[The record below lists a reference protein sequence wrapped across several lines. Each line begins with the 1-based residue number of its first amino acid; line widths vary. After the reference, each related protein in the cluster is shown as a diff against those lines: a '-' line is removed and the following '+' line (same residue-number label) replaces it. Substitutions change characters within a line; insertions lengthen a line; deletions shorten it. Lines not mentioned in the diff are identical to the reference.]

1 MKALCLHEATGPQN
15 ARLQDVPTPQP
26 APGEVRVGLVAAS
39 LNHREFWISRGM
51 YPGMALP
58 TTMGADGAGVIDAVG
73 EGVDKALIGRETV
86 LYPALNW
93 GPDHRF
99 PTSRFGLLGMPGPG
113 HDRRAYLRAGRE
125 CSGKAGRA
133 VVRGGRGVAGSRGD
147 RIPRAD
153 LCGQAA
159 SRRDGA
165 GHRHRRRGGIAGTCC
180 LRAPWVPSVFVTSG
194 SEASLAQGRAAL
206 GAAGGV
212 NYKDEGWRK
221 TIGKMT
227 GGIDVVIDG
236 APASSVANYFRALNP
251 GARVVVYGSTGGG
264 AFQVNAPELFLKYV
278 SVVGTAMGD
287 LEDFRA
293 MITFAATHGIKA
305 PVDRSFAFD
314 EAPAALQYL
323 DTASWLRQG
332 DRADRTMSAPRT
344 PCSTSPARRCW

>member
-1 MKALCLHEATGPQN
+1 MRALCLHQATGPQN
-15 ARLQDVPTPQP
+15 ARLEDVATPQP
-26 APGEVRVGLVAAS
+26 VAGEVRVRLVAAS
-39 LNHREFWISRGM
+39 LNHRELWISRGM

-113 HDRRAYLRAGRE
+113 TIAEHICAPAE
-125 CSGKAGRA
+125 NA
-133 VVRGGRGVAGSRGD
+133 VEKPAALSFEEAAALPVAGVTAF
-147 RIPRAD
+147 RA
-153 LCGQAA
+153 LTYAGKLQAGETVLVTGIGGGLA
-159 SRRDGA
+159 SLALLFARAMGA
-165 GHRHRRRGGIAGTCC
+165 K
-180 LRAPWVPSVFVTSG
+180 VFVTSG
-194 SEASLAQGRAAL
+194 SEASLARATAL

-323 DTASWLRQG
+323 DTAHGFGKVIVRI
-332 DRADRTMSAPRT
+332 AP
-344 PCSTSPARRCW
+344 